1 MFYHLIFNERNKINT
16 LKDETLV
23 NGFNANIYNF
33 ISSTIYKNFHSD
45 FVKFIIIHST
55 SILLC
60 WT

>member
-1 MFYHLIFNERNKINT
+1 MFYHLIFNKRNKINT

-45 FVKFIIIHST
+45 DNIFK
-55 SILLC
+55 LC
-60 WT
+60 QVYYNP